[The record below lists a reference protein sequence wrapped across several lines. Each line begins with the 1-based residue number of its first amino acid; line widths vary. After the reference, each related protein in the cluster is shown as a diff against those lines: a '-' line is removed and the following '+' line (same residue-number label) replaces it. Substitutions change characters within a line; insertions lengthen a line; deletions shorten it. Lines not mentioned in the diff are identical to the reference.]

1 MKTNGQTEF
10 AKWLRQTCDETLTR
24 FFPGRE
30 AGIADELAARWT
42 ERHRSWHGPDHLRE
56 MLGAIGHED
65 RGDEATQLQLTAIFH
80 DAIYD
85 TTSGDNELASARLL
99 QARAA
104 DPSDALVRR
113 ACELITESKWDS
125 LSEDRVSR
133 RFFDLDTRQLA
144 DGATLGERLRYERRI
159 FREYQWVPLQVFR
172 EKRAEFLRGWAV
184 RFPRHSKGVA
194 ECLELLSA
202 IEPRIGIYPGNFDPF
217 HRGHLSILRQ
227 AEEVFDKVIVAV
239 GINRQKVRAAGSD
252 AVGAMES
259 RTKRLRTQLRFH
271 EVTAFGGLLTDYL
284 SGLGHPA
291 TLVRGV
297 RDGTDLEA
305 ELRLSRFLNELR
317 PNSNIVWISCEA
329 ELQHLSSSA
338 IRELESLEPGA
349 GVRYIPSAGQIYD
362 LVDADGA

>member
-1 MKTNGQTEF
+1 MKTTDPTEL
-10 AKWLRQTCDETLTR
+10 AKWLRETCGETLAR

-30 AGIADELAARWT
+30 PVIADELAARWT

-56 MLGAIGHED
+56 MLSAIAQED
-65 RGDEATQLQLTAIFH
+65 RGDEAALLQLTALFH

-85 TTSGDNELASARLL
+85 TTSGENEIASARLL

-104 DPSDALVRR
+104 TPSDALVRR
-113 ACELITESKWDS
+113 ACELIVESKWES
-125 LSEDRVSR
+125 LSENRVSR

-144 DGATLGERLRYERRI
+144 DGASIGERLKYERRI
-159 FREYQWVPLQVFR
+159 FREYQQVSLQVFR

-184 RFPRHSKGVA
+184 RFPHHSTGVG
-194 ECLELLSA
+194 ECLELVA
-202 IEPRIGIYPGNFDPF
+202 DTEPRIGIYPGSFDPF

-239 GINRQKVRAAGSD
+239 GINRQKMRSAGSD
-252 AVGAMES
+252 AVAAMES
-259 RTKRLRTQLRFH
+259 RTKQLSTQLRFH

-284 SGLGHPA
+284 TDLGHPA